1 MVSPSGLPLVAAVIV
16 NWNGGDLVRE
26 CVRSLVA
33 STYPALQLIVVD
45 NGSTDGSP
53 QQIERAFPFVKL
65 VLNGENLGYAE
76 GANRG
81 IHHALRGGASAVLIM
96 NNDLTVD
103 RRAVAELVSILR
115 TQPDV
120 GIVGAKIYRAD
131 DPSRLYCV
139 WEELRYNHVLTR
151 ARGEYELDRG
161 QYDGIQ
167 DVDCVCGAAMMVRRE
182 VFQDIGLF
190 DPTYFAY
197 QEQVDFCQRAR
208 QRGIRIVFVPR
219 AKVWHHGE
227 FSLRS
232 REALHIKTYLL
243 RRNSVLFMRRH
254 GTWRTWPKF
263 LLWVL
268 ASVVVALFTELGRGR
283 PRFFVARIRGFL
295 HGFMNKPVDGKL
307 LFGK

>member
-1 MVSPSGLPLVAAVIV
+1 MAGDPLVVAVVV
-16 NWNGGDLVRE
+16 NWNGGNVVEE

-33 STYPALQLIVVD
+33 SAYPALQIIVVD

-53 QQIERAFPFVKL
+53 QRIERLFPDVEL

-81 IHHALRGGASAVLIM
+81 IRRALARGAGAVLIL

-103 RRAVAELVSILR
+103 RRAVAELVAALNA
-115 TQPDV
+115 QPGV

-151 ARGEYELDRG
+151 AHGEYELDRG
-161 QYDGIQ
+161 QYDRLQ
-167 DVDCVCGAAMMVRRE
+167 DVDCVCGAAMMIRRE
-182 VFQDIGLF
+182 VFRSIGMF
-190 DPTYFAY
+190 DPFYFAY
-197 QEQVDFCQRAR
+197 QEQVDFCLRAR
-208 QRGIRIVFVPR
+208 RRGIRIVFVPR

-232 REALHIKTYLL
+232 RHALQVKTYLL
-243 RRNSVLFMRRH
+243 RRNSVIFMKKH
-254 GTWRTWPKF
+254 GTWRTWPRF
-263 LLWVL
+263 LVSVL
-268 ASVVVALFTELGRGR
+268 ASVVVAFFIELGRGR
-283 PRFFVARIRGFL
+283 PEFFAARIRGFWD
-295 HGFMNKPVDGKL
+295 GFMNKTVDGKG
-307 LFGK
+307 LFGE